1 MSRNYWMGD
10 KIRLRAL
17 EPADA
22 DSAYYAIT
30 PDFDSESER
39 LGDSIGIPVSPDH
52 MAEIVEEMAGKA
64 PEGDEFWLVI
74 EDLDGNVVGNIN
86 SHSCSRRMGHF
97 RYGIDI
103 MYRYR
108 GLGYGTEAVLIL
120 LKYFF
125 RELRYHKCTVAI
137 YSFNE
142 GSIAFHEKLGFILEG
157 TIRDMVFTNGR
168 YYDELMYGMTE
179 QEYFARYGDAI

>member
-1 MSRNYWMGD
+1 MSRNYWMGE

-22 DSAYYAIT
+22 DCEYYAIT
-30 PDFDSESER
+30 QDFDSESER
-39 LGDSIGIPVSPDH
+39 MGDMIAVPVSPDH
-52 MAEIVEEMAGKA
+52 MAEIIEEMAGKS

-74 EDLDGNVVGNIN
+74 EDMDGNVVGNIN

-108 GLGYGTEAVLIL
+108 GLGYGTEAVSII

-125 RELRYHKCTVAI
+125 CELRYHKCTVAI

-142 GSIAFHEKLGFILEG
+142 PSIAFHEKLGFTLEG
-157 TIRDMVFTNGR
+157 TIRDMVYTNGKFH
-168 YYDELMYGMTE
+168 DELMYGMTA
-179 QEYFARYGDAI
+179 QEYFKLYGE

>member
-1 MSRNYWMGD
+1 MGE
-10 KIRLRAL
+10 KVRLRAL

-22 DSAYYAIT
+22 DSEYFAIT

-39 LGDSIGIPVSPDH
+39 LGDMIGVPVSPDH

-74 EDLDGNVVGNIN
+74 EDIDGNVVGNIN

-97 RYGIDI
+97 RYGVDI
-103 MYRYR
+103 MYQYR
-108 GLGYGTEAVLIL
+108 GLGYGTEAVSIL

-125 RELRYHKCTVAI
+125 RELRYHKCTVSI

-142 GSIAFHEKLGFILEG
+142 VSIAFHEKMGFTLEG
-157 TIRDMVFTNGR
+157 TMRDMVYTNCT
-168 YYDELMYGMTE
+168 YFDELIYGMTDS
-179 QEYFARYGDAI
+179 EYFSIYGK